1 MATWKKVYT
10 SGDTVPVTDG
20 GTGLTTLTNNGIIVG
35 NATSA
40 PQFVN
45 LSLHQLLVGGASG
58 VPVAKTALASGAAG
72 NEGDILVTHQAGGL
86 HLNIQA
92 NKVTGTMVAA
102 DTLDWATHESSG
114 TAKTMPYYDASGNAG
129 VIAAPPQTSGIKTLQ
144 SASGAAPAWAAQ
156 VTSLSNLTATGVND
170 NVSYPIGFL
179 SQATI
184 TSDTSS
190 GHYYDN
196 NSTFAYNP
204 SVNLLSVPKIT
215 TSGVITATG
224 GVFGDLTGT
233 ASKVSQ
239 TAQTGNPAAAKLL
252 LAGSSNTVVTNTG
265 LTFDASSGSSGVLTV
280 PNLVVSGTTTTVNS
294 TTVTISDKTLQ
305 LGYDADQNT
314 HVTDASV
321 VGSGIVLG
329 VSGAL
334 TGAGNTAAATNAKS
348 PRLAY
353 LGRTSTVSP
362 SKWGLAKS
370 EITNLDDSGTL
381 LSNHVHGIAVM
392 DVSSSLETPASNASG
407 FSDGDIIGGVGSFFF
422 GTGGL
427 YIRTV

>member
-1 MATWKKVYT
+1 
-10 SGDTVPVTDG
+10 
-20 GTGLTTLTNNGIIVG
+20 
-35 NATSA
+35 
-40 PQFVN
+40 
-45 LSLHQLLVGGASG
+45 
-58 VPVAKTALASGAAG
+58 
-72 NEGDILVTHQAGGL
+72 
-86 HLNIQA
+86 
-92 NKVTGTMVAA
+92 
-102 DTLDWATHESSG
+102 
-114 TAKTMPYYDASGNAG
+114 MPYYDASGAAG
-129 VIAAPPQTSGIKTLQ
+129 VIAAPPQTAGIKTLQ

-156 VTSLSNLTATGVND
+156 VTSLSNLTATGVSD
-170 NVSYPIGFL
+170 NLSYPVSFL

-190 GHYYDN
+190 GHYYDSN
-196 NSTFAYNP
+196 DTFAYNP

-224 GVFGDLTGT
+224 GVLGNLTGT

-239 TAQTGNPAAAKLL
+239 TAQTGNPGAAKLL

-265 LTFDASSGSSGVLTV
+265 LTFDASSASSGVLTV

-305 LGYDADQNT
+305 LGYDADQNAN
-314 HVTDASV
+314 VTDAAV
-321 VGSGIVLG
+321 VGAGVVLG

-334 TGAGNTAAATNAKS
+334 TGAGNTDAATDSKA
-348 PRLAY
+348 PRLSY
-353 LGRTSTVSP
+353 LGRASTASP

-370 EITNLDDSGTL
+370 EPTNIDATGTL
-381 LSNHVHGIAVM
+381 LTNHVHGIAVM
-392 DVSSSLETPASNASG
+392 DVSSTLATPVATQAG
-407 FSDGDIIGGVGSFFF
+407 YADDDVVGGVGSFFF